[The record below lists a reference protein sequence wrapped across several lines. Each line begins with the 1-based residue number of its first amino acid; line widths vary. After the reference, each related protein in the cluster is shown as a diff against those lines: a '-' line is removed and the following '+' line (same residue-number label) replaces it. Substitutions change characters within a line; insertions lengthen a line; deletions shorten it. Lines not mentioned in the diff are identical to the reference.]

1 MFFTQYRDPP
11 EGGETEE
18 RASRRSDVSERSIPS
33 IVQRGKTKSQKA
45 KDKEAAP
52 PKTGPPRG
60 RKKK

>member
-11 EGGETEE
+11 EGGEAEE
-18 RASRRSDVSERSIPS
+18 RVSHRSEVSERSMPP

-45 KDKEAAP
+45 KIKEAAP